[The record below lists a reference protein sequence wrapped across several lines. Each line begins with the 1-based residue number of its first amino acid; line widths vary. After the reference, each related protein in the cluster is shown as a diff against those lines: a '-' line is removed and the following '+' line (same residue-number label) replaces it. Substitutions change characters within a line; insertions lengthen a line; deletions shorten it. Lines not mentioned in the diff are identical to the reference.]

1 MPYIDLDYSSTII
14 YKITCKDS
22 AITDVY
28 VGHTTNFVQR
38 NHAHRCNCINPNSAN
53 KKLKL
58 YEVIRANGGW
68 NNWKME
74 IINFFECKNQSEAR
88 QKEQEYFISLNAT
101 LNSIEPFPTQKIKAI
116 VPLIKEVEKK
126 DTSSLK
132 FICTLCKTE
141 TNNKKDFNK
150 HLLTNKHMIRFN
162 QKQLEEK
169 STEKNSLLKCSTCD
183 KLYQT
188 RSGLWKHR
196 NSCDVIKHKSNT
208 VVIPEPQITCS
219 NETNMLV
226 NLISDAIKSNN
237 ESMKQYTEIQK
248 QYTETQKQIIDL
260 LYKNNN
266 LTV

>member
-1 MPYIDLDYSSTII
+1 MPNIYIDYSNTII
-14 YKITCKDS
+14 YKIACKDS

-38 NHAHRCNCINPNSAN
+38 KYGHKLSCINPKSAN
-53 KKLKL
+53 YKLKL

-74 IINFFECKNQSEAR
+74 IINFFDCKDQSEAR
-88 QKEQEYFISLNAT
+88 KKEQEYFISLNAT
-101 LNSIEPFPTQKIKAI
+101 LNSTEPFPKPKVKAI
-116 VPLIKEVEKK
+116 VPLIEEVEET

-132 FICTLCKTE
+132 FKCTLCKTE

-150 HLLTNKHMIRFN
+150 HLLTNKHMKRCN
-162 QKQLEEK
+162 QKPLEEN
-169 STEKNSLLKCSTCD
+169 STEKNSLLKCSACD
-183 KLYQT
+183 KSYHS
-188 RSGLWKHR
+188 RSGLWRHR

-208 VVIPEPQITCS
+208 VVIPEPQITSS
-219 NETNMLV
+219 NEITVLTNLV
-226 NLISDAIKSNN
+226 LEVVKSNN
-237 ESMKQYTEIQK
+237 ELQK
-248 QYTETQKQIIDL
+248 QLIDL

>member
-28 VGHTTNFVQR
+28 VGHTTNFVER
-38 NHAHRCNCINPNSAN
+38 KHAHRRNCINANSAN

-74 IINFFECKNQSEAR
+74 IINFFDCKDQSEAR

-101 LNSIEPFPTQKIKAI
+101 LNSIEPFPTQNIKAI
-116 VPLIKEVEKK
+116 VPLIKEIENTN
-126 DTSSLK
+126 TSSLK

-150 HLLTNKHMIRFN
+150 HLLTNKHMIRYN
-162 QKQLEEK
+162 HKPLEEK
-169 STEKNSLLKCSTCD
+169 STEKNLLLKCSTCD

-196 NSCDVIKHKSNT
+196 NYCDVIKHKSNT
-208 VVIPEPQITCS
+208 DVIPQTQNTSS
-219 NETNMLV
+219 NEITVLTNLV
-226 NLISDAIKSNN
+226 LEVVKSNN
-237 ESMKQYTEIQK
+237 ELQK
-248 QYTETQKQIIDL
+248 QLTDL

>member
-1 MPYIDLDYSSTII
+1 MTYIDLDFSSTII

-38 NHAHRCNCINPNSAN
+38 KHAHRRNCINPNSAN

-68 NNWKME
+68 DNWKME
-74 IINFFECKNQSEAR
+74 IINFFDCKDQSEAR

-101 LNSIEPFPTQKIKAI
+101 LNSIEPFPKPKVKAI
-116 VPLIKEVEKK
+116 VPLIKEVENTN
-126 DTSSLK
+126 TSSLK

-150 HLLTNKHMIRFN
+150 HLLTNKHMIRYN
-162 QKQLEEK
+162 QKSLEEK
-169 STEKNSLLKCSTCD
+169 STEKNLLLKCCTCD

-188 RSGLWKHR
+188 RSGLWKHQ
-196 NSCDVIKHKSNT
+196 NSCGVIKHKSNT
-208 VVIPEPQITCS
+208 VVIPQTQNTSS
-219 NETNMLV
+219 NEITVLTNLV
-226 NLISDAIKSNN
+226 LEVVKSNN
-237 ESMKQYTEIQK
+237 EL
-248 QYTETQKQIIDL
+248 QKQINDL

-266 LTV
+266 STV